1 MWRGEL
7 VSDSLVVSM
16 VRERAGCLRCRGGF
30 LLDGFPRTV
39 AQAIALDTFLA
50 DQCVTLDAVLSYE
63 LALDEIVN
71 RLSGRRTC
79 DGCRAVYHISARPP
93 RGREVCD
100 RCGGRLVQRED
111 DRPDSI
117 RVRMRA
123 YEVSTRPLMDYYQGR
138 GKLLTIPARGTPG
151 EILERSLNSLGD
163 LRATGQSQAEPQGS
177 VGLRWLGQLSSVT

>member
-1 MWRGEL
+1 M
-7 VSDSLVVSM
+7 
-16 VRERAGCLRCRGGF
+16 
-30 LLDGFPRTV
+30 
-39 AQAIALDTFLA
+39 
-50 DQCVTLDAVLSYE
+50 
-63 LALDEIVN
+63 
-71 RLSGRRTC
+71 
-79 DGCRAVYHISARPP
+79 
-93 RGREVCD
+93 CD

-151 EILERSLNSLGD
+151 EILERSLTSLGD

>member
-1 MWRGEL
+1 MPQAVAL
-7 VSDSLVVSM
+7 D
-16 VRERAGCLRCRGGF
+16 A
-30 LLDGFPRTV
+30 LLD
-39 AQAIALDTFLA
+39 
-50 DQCVTLDAVLSYE
+50 DQGVVLDAVLSYE

-93 RGREVCD
+93 RGWEVCD

-138 GKLLTIPARGTPG
+138 GKLA
-151 EILERSLNSLGD
+151 
-163 LRATGQSQAEPQGS
+163 
-177 VGLRWLGQLSSVT
+177 

>member
-1 MWRGEL
+1 M
-7 VSDSLVVSM
+7 
-16 VRERAGCLRCRGGF
+16 A
-30 LLDGFPRTV
+30 FPRTV
-39 AQAIALDTFLA
+39 PQAVALDALLD
-50 DQCVTLDAVLSYE
+50 DQGVVLDAVLSYE

-123 YEVSTRPLMDYYQGR
+123 YEESTRPLIDYYQGR

-163 LRATGQSQAEPQGS
+163 RRATGQSQAEPQGA
-177 VGLRWLGQLSSVT
+177 VGLRWPGQLSAVT

>member
-7 VSDSLVVSM
+7 VTDSLVVSM

-39 AQAIALDTFLA
+39 PQAVALDALLD
-50 DQCVTLDAVLSYE
+50 DQGVVLDAVLSYE
-63 LALDEIVN
+63 LPLDEIVN

-79 DGCRAVYHISARPP
+79 DGCRAVYHIRARPP
-93 RGREVCD
+93 RVESVCD
-100 RCGGRLVQRED
+100 QCGGRLVQRED

-123 YEVSTRPLMDYYQGR
+123 YEERTRPLMDYYQGR
-138 GKLLTIPARGTPG
+138 GKLLTIPARGTPA

-163 LRATGQSQAEPQGS
+163 RRAPGQSQAEPQGA
-177 VGLRWLGQLSSVT
+177 VGRRWLGQLSAVT